1 MGCSNMFRLKVTAK
15 RQGNKIVTINRE
27 VVGELEDDPRYWDA
41 ICKLLLTRME
51 HDGLLGLHEQGGDMA
66 TTA

>member
-1 MGCSNMFRLKVTAK
+1 MFRLKVTAE
-15 RQGNKIVTINRE
+15 RRGNKIVAINRE
-27 VVGELEDDPRYWDA
+27 IMDELEDDPHYWDA
-41 ICKLLLTRME
+41 ICNLLLTRME